1 MRIACGHAPR
11 CASIPGSS
19 LGKVHVLGKGHIPSA
34 ADLPEA
40 EAPGEGASQAGETGL
55 AMRARV
61 ATLEEAWLSYLCPVS
76 GLPLGPMSSKV
87 TKTRSQCSGESDR
100 SYCPS
105 PCYAPLSPVLLPDPP
120 KLLK

>member
-19 LGKVHVLGKGHIPSA
+19 LGKVHVLGKGHTPSA

-40 EAPGEGASQAGETGL
+40 EAPGEGASQARETGL

-61 ATLEEAWLSYLCPVS
+61 ATLEELGCPTYAQYLDYPWGQC
-76 GLPLGPMSSKV
+76 LPMSQRQGLSALE
-87 TKTRSQCSGESDR
+87 SQTGAIA
-100 SYCPS
+100 
-105 PCYAPLSPVLLPDPP
+105 APLSPVLLPDPP